1 MSTHRDGYIAMPGA
15 GKKFERDPDRPVLV
29 KASGEDTDGVR
40 AVLEETIGPGGGG
53 PLHVHH
59 HSDELIYVLEGEF
72 RFRLGERLS
81 RGTAGTLVF
90 VPKGVPHHWQNI
102 GHRPGRMLF
111 VLQPAGFEKC
121 LEDVSRI
128 PVAQR
133 DLATLK
139 LAYQKH
145 GADVLGPR
153 LPPAER
159 QG

>member
-1 MSTHRDGYIAMPGA
+1 MSTDRDGYVVLPGA
-15 GKKFERDPDRPVLV
+15 GKTFERDPDRPVLV
-29 KASGEDTDGVR
+29 KASGEDTGGAC

-59 HSDELIYVLEGEF
+59 QSDELIYVLEGEF
-72 RFRLGERLS
+72 RFRLGARLS
-81 RGTAGTLVF
+81 RGAAGTLVF

-102 GHRPGRMLF
+102 GPGQGRMLF

-121 LEDVSRI
+121 LEDISRI

-145 GADVLGPR
+145 DADVLGPR
-153 LPPAER
+153 LPPL
-159 QG
+159 